1 MRIAGGRWR
10 GRRIEAAPGSRP
22 TTERI
27 REALFSIWQGSVV
40 GCRFLDLFC
49 GGGAVGLEAASR
61 GAGEVIFVDNDSRA
75 VKAAWRNVRGLELS
89 ACSVR
94 RLEIPRGLSADK
106 SKDLGLF
113 DLVYADPPY
122 DFEVSEQ
129 ILAAIAALLR
139 RGGSVAIEHDR
150 RRDLPS
156 SPTLEPLE
164 RRQYGDSSI
173 SFFGNAGL
181 VR

>member
-1 MRIAGGRWR
+1 MRIVGGRWR

-27 REALFSIWQGSVV
+27 REALFSIWQGRVA

-61 GAGEVIFVDNDSRA
+61 GAGEVVFVDNDSRA
-75 VKAAWRNVRGLELS
+75 VKAATRNIRGLGLS
-89 ACSVR
+89 AFSVR
-94 RLEIPRGLSADK
+94 CLEIPRGLSADR
-106 SKDLGLF
+106 SGDLGIF

-122 DFEVSEQ
+122 DFEISEQ
-129 ILAAIAALLR
+129 VLASIAELLEG
-139 RGGSVAIEHDR
+139 GGSAAIEHDR
-150 RRDLPS
+150 HCDLPS
-156 SPTLEPLE
+156 CPTLEPLD
-164 RRQYGDSSI
+164 RRQYGDSSV
-173 SFFGNAGL
+173 SFF